1 MASRVF
7 ELNQLGEEF
16 VLRGLVA
23 RVHWI
28 LRPVKAFKSYWFQ
41 FDSWLQGIKLDNTLD
56 ILTLPTL
63 MEGANACGSE
73 TASNEG
79 LHFGT
84 GVCHDYF
91 APNTYTAVKVD
102 GATPKKWLCNGAMI
116 NQNTGVASST
126 FQVAQMC
133 LKEKCVL
140 DRVQKQRTKRGA
152 ARGMATLVPWIKET
166 YSKRVQCFP
175 SDYDSFPIQVI

>member
-1 MASRVF
+1 MQVFDGESYKEVLLKPWVLLFWHQQMAPAGEVSCFNLFVFLVLLLVGASVHSGHSSVPVTCLRQPMASRAF

-41 FDSWLQGIKLDNTLD
+41 FDSWLQGIKLGNTLD

-73 TASNEG
+73 TASNEEG

-91 APNTYTAVKVD
+91 APNIYTLVKVD
-102 GATPKKWLCNGAMI
+102 GATPKRWLSKG
-116 NQNTGVASST
+116 
-126 FQVAQMC
+126 
-133 LKEKCVL
+133 
-140 DRVQKQRTKRGA
+140 
-152 ARGMATLVPWIKET
+152 PW
-166 YSKRVQCFP
+166 
-175 SDYDSFPIQVI
+175 